1 MYIND
6 IDFLINKATCFEVTV
21 DCETAVNFYNWN
33 IWPLKQ
39 IKYNFEG

>member
-6 IDFLINKATCFEVTV
+6 IDFLINKATCFEITV
-21 DCETAVNFYNWN
+21 DCETAVYNWN
-33 IWPLKQ
+33 VWPLKQ